1 MCMLYIH
8 PLIMSQAR
16 QTKVWSLVKMLFQP
30 MITKPGLGSGVRRTR
45 RWGAVAGLK
54 LIMAISLLLRA
65 KWTVYHSHLWADTM
79 KISKKL
85 LIKEIIRTKQ
95 RYNRAL
101 PSNLTKLT
109 MLTLLSLHLTTKYK
123 SLAVL
128 RWSIHGVNQ
137 KSLENQSKIRGRH
150 RGNKMILFQRQKRAD

>member
-8 PLIMSQAR
+8 PLIISQAR

-30 MITKPGLGSGVRRTR
+30 MMPKPGLGSGVRRTR
-45 RWGAVAGLK
+45 RWGAIAGLK

-65 KWTVYHSHLWADTM
+65 KWIVYHNHSWADTM

-85 LIKEIIRTKQ
+85 LIKEIIRTKR
-95 RYNRAL
+95 RYNRAQ

-109 MLTLLSLHLTTKYK
+109 TLTPLSLLLTTKYK
-123 SLAVL
+123 SLAVP
-128 RWSIHGVNQ
+128 RW
-137 KSLENQSKIRGRH
+137 
-150 RGNKMILFQRQKRAD
+150 